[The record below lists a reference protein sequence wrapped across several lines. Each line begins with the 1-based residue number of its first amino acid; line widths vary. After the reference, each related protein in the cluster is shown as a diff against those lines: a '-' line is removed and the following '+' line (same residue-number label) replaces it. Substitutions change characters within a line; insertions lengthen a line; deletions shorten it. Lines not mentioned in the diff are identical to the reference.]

1 MKLHFF
7 YLFFSILQI
16 SLSYGQVSI
25 QQARTGLIGT
35 TVTVKGVVTNGN
47 ELGIIKYIEDG
58 TAGIGLYDAT
68 LTSNLNRGDSVIATG
83 VLYDFNNLLELSPL
97 TTLTVINS
105 GNPLPTPQLIT
116 PSQMDETTEGELVK
130 INNCQFANAGANFS
144 GNTTYLVTS
153 SSTNFIIYV
162 RTGSPLIGQL
172 IPFGPIN
179 ITGIASQF
187 SNDYQLLPRDM
198 NDLEPTVQIQIT
210 SPVSINNIL
219 PGGFTLEWE
228 TDSLGSSIVQYGL
241 SPQLELGQVSGNPNT
256 ANHSVT
262 LSGLIPANF
271 YYARVLSSDGP
282 DTAFSSIK
290 LYSTQSLSS
299 GDIKVYFNRS
309 VDNTASNGFF
319 ATQLPN
325 AIDDTLIAYMNRAE
339 ESMDI
344 TIYDFNNTNISSISA
359 AINDAY
365 NRGVKVRFISD
376 GSLLVSNSGVSDLL
390 PAIPRI
396 QSPTSSSY
404 GIMHN
409 KFVVIDA
416 LSSDPL
422 KPIVWTGAT
431 NWQEGQINE
440 DPNNV
445 IIFQDQALA
454 KAYRLE
460 FEEMWGDTD
469 LTPNQAFARFGPFKI
484 DNTPHEFN
492 IGGKRTECYFSPS
505 DQTNDYLINTIN
517 SANTN
522 LYFSSMVITRP
533 DLASAIV
540 ARSQAGVE
548 TFGITNSSVNS
559 TQWGTLL
566 AGLPAG
572 HMLENPDTSV
582 IMHHK
587 YLVVDHNDVNS
598 DPLVW
603 TGSHNWSNNANN
615 KNDENSVVVHDANI
629 ANQFFQE
636 FYARFISYGGVI
648 LDIVL
653 NENKKAINLFPNPAS
668 NEITVSGILT
678 EGYRYEIREYNG
690 KTVKSGNIS
699 GPYHHIECTDLSSGL
714 YILSIQKNNQAPYHL
729 KFILR

>member
-1 MKLHFF
+1 MRLHFF
-7 YLFFSILQI
+7 SLLFFFII
-16 SLSYGQVSI
+16 SSVCYGQISI
-25 QQARTGLIGT
+25 QQARGGALGT
-35 TVTVKGVVTNGN
+35 SVTVKGIVTNGN

-58 TAGIGLYDAT
+58 TAGIGLYDAV
-68 LTSNLNRGDSVIATG
+68 LTTSLNRGDTVIATG
-83 VLYDFNNLLELSPL
+83 ILYNFNNLLELSPL
-97 TTLTVINS
+97 SSVNVINS
-105 GNPLPTPQLIT
+105 GNPLPIPQLIT
-116 PSQMDETTEGELVK
+116 PAQMDETKEGELVK

-153 SSTNFIIYV
+153 SSTNFLIYV

-179 ITGIASQF
+179 ITGIASQYA
-187 SNDYQLLPRDM
+187 SDYQLLPRDI
-198 NDLEPTVQIQIT
+198 NDLEPTIQIQII
-210 SPVSINNIL
+210 SPITVDNIL
-219 PGGFTLEWE
+219 PGGFNLNWE
-228 TDSLGSSIVQYGL
+228 TDSLGSSIVQYGVTPL
-241 SPQLELGQVSGNPNT
+241 LELGSVVGNPNT
-256 ANHSVT
+256 TNHVVQ
-262 LSGLIPANF
+262 LSGLIPASF
-271 YYARVLSSDGP
+271 YYARVLSTDGS
-282 DTAFSSIK
+282 DTAYSSIK

-299 GDIKVYFNRS
+299 GDIKVYFNTT
-309 VDNTASNGFF
+309 VDTIASNGFF

-325 AIDDTLIAYMNRAE
+325 AIDDTLIAYMNRAD
-339 ESMDI
+339 ESLDI

-396 QSPTSSSY
+396 QSPTSASY

-409 KFVVIDA
+409 KFVIIDA

-505 DQTNDYLINTIN
+505 DQTNDYLLNTIN
-517 SANTN
+517 SANSN

-540 ARSQAGVE
+540 AQSQAGIE

-559 TQWGTLL
+559 TQWGTLST
-566 AGLPAG
+566 GLPAG
-572 HMLENPDTSV
+572 HMIENPDTTI

-587 YLVVDHNDVNS
+587 YLVVDHNNLNS

-636 FYARFISYGGVI
+636 FHSRFIAYGGLI
-648 LDIVL
+648 L
-653 NENKKAINLFPNPAS
+653 NLAQNDEKSLIYLYPNPATEQI
-668 NEITVSGILT
+668 NVSGILT
-678 EGYRYEIREYNG
+678 KGYQYTILDYTGKQVKLGQLNG
-690 KTVKSGNIS
+690 TSQTID
-699 GPYHHIECTDLSSGL
+699 CSGL
-714 YILSIQKNNQAPYHL
+714 AKGFYLFSIQYKTEKPEQI
-729 KFILR
+729 KFILH

>member
-1 MKLHFF
+1 MI
-7 YLFFSILQI
+7 ILIQPFVGLAQI
-16 SLSYGQVSI
+16 SI
-25 QQARTGLIGT
+25 QQARNTGIGS
-35 TVTVKGVVTNGN
+35 TVSIKGIITNGS
-47 ELGIIKYIEDG
+47 ELGVIRYIQDG
-58 TAGIGLYDAT
+58 TAGIGLYDAA
-68 LTSNLNRGDSVIATG
+68 LGANLNRGDSVFATG
-83 VLYDFNNLLELSPL
+83 ILYDFNNLLELSPL
-97 TTLTVINS
+97 TNITVINS
-105 GNPLPTPQLIT
+105 GNPLPAPQIIS
-116 PSQMDETTEGELVK
+116 PAQMDETKEGQLVK

-153 SSTNFIIYV
+153 SSVNFIIYV

-179 ITGIASQF
+179 ITGIASQYA
-187 SNDYQLLPRDM
+187 NDYQLLPRDI

-210 SPVSINNIL
+210 SAVTVNNIS
-219 PGGFTLEWE
+219 PGGFNLNWE
-228 TDSLGSSIVQYGL
+228 TDSLGSSLVEYGVT
-241 SPQLELGQVSGNPNT
+241 PMLELGFIQGNPNT
-256 ANHSVT
+256 TNHTVQ
-262 LSGLIPANF
+262 LSGLNPASF
-271 YYARVLSSDGP
+271 YYARVISVDGT
-282 DTAFSSIK
+282 DTVVSSIK
-290 LYSTQSLSS
+290 YYSTQSLSS
-299 GDIKVYFNRS
+299 GDIKVYFNTS
-309 VDNTASNGFF
+309 IDTLASNGFF
-319 ATQLPN
+319 ATQLLN
-325 AIDDTLIAYMNRAE
+325 AIDDTLIAYIDRAQ
-339 ESMDI
+339 ESLDI
-344 TIYDFNNTNISSISA
+344 TIYDFNNTNISNISD

-376 GSLLVSNSGVSDLL
+376 GSLFVSNSGVSDLL
-390 PAIPRI
+390 PAIPKI

-409 KFVVIDA
+409 KFVIIDA
-416 LSSDPL
+416 LSADPL

-445 IIFQDQALA
+445 IILQDQSLA

-469 LTPNQAFARFGPFKI
+469 LTPNPAFSRFGPFKI

-492 IGGKRTECYFSPS
+492 IGGKRVESYFSPS
-505 DQTNDYLINTIN
+505 DQTNDFLLNTIN

-540 ARSQAGVE
+540 AQSQAGVE

-559 TQWGTLL
+559 TQWGTLS

-572 HMLENPDTSV
+572 HLLENPDTSV

-587 YLVVDHNDVNS
+587 YVVVDHNNINS

-636 FYARFISYGGVI
+636 FHSRFINYGGLI

-653 NENKKAINLFPNPAS
+653 NEENQKFYLFPNPAS
-668 NEITVSGILT
+668 ETIFVTGMLMEGYQYYITDCSGKTQQSGIISTQNQAIDCTGLSRGVYFFSLKKNNEIPQ
-678 EGYRYEIREYNG
+678 Y
-690 KTVKSGNIS
+690 K
-699 GPYHHIECTDLSSGL
+699 
-714 YILSIQKNNQAPYHL
+714 
-729 KFILR
+729 KFIIH